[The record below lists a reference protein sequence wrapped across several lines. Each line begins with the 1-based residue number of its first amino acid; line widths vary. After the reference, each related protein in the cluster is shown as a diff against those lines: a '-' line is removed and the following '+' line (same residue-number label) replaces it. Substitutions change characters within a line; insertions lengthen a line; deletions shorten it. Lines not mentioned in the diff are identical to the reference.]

1 MRFYYPNEYRSLFRL
16 GLPVVVAQIGLTLQ
30 NVADNVMVGQHATEE
45 LAAAGFVNNL
55 FVFVMLLN
63 QGFSMGALSQIG
75 ALYSQGNRSR
85 IMSIFKSSLCTDM
98 IQCLLLVCVL
108 IGLYFGL
115 PMLGQPEQLIPLMR
129 PYLLIQIA
137 SLPLMA
143 LASCL
148 KQLTDSIN
156 DTKIT
161 MYAMLAGNAWNI
173 VFNYLL
179 IFGHCGFPE
188 MGIIG
193 AAWATFSSRLVI
205 LLIVGITVFC
215 TKRYHLYMCHWG
227 EARVSIPEMKRLN
240 RLGWPIAI
248 QMGLEC
254 ASFSLVAIFL
264 GWIGTNALAA
274 HQVMNNVACII
285 YMIYIGIGTAVSI
298 RVSNHNGAGNIQGVR
313 QATWAGL
320 EMILL
325 VGVTLTTVLTLN
337 IHSISLV
344 FTPSTEVAAM
354 VSMMVWPMVFYQLGD
369 STQTVL
375 ANALR
380 GLGDVRCLIPYATIA
395 YIVISIPLSYIFGI
409 RMELGAFGVWLAFP
423 FGLSTAAILYWRRFA
438 KITLHPTPTLSD
450 R

>member
-1 MRFYYPNEYRSLFRL
+1 MLKKYYYKEEYGALIRL

-30 NVADNVMVGQHATEE
+30 NVSDNIMVGRHSTEE
-45 LAAAGFVNNL
+45 LAAAGFINNL

-63 QGFSMGALSQIG
+63 QGFSMGALSQMG
-75 ALYSQGNRSR
+75 ALYSQGNRSK
-85 IMSIFKSSLCTDM
+85 IMSVLKSSLCIDM
-98 IQCLLLVCVL
+98 LQCAMLVLVL
-108 IGLYFGL
+108 FGLYFAL
-115 PMLGQPEQLIPLMR
+115 PMLGQPEELIPLMR

-148 KQLTDSIN
+148 KQMTDSIN
-156 DTKIT
+156 DTKIS

-179 IFGHCGFPE
+179 IFGKCGFPE

-193 AAWATFSSRLVI
+193 AAWATFSSRLLI
-205 LLIVGITVFC
+205 LIIVLVTVFC
-215 TKRYHLYMCHWG
+215 TKRYHLYMCHWQ
-227 EARVSIPEMKRLN
+227 EARASWAEMRRLN

-264 GWIGTNALAA
+264 GWIGTNALAT

-298 RVSNHNGAGNIQGVR
+298 RVSNHNGLGNMAGVR
-313 QATWAGL
+313 RATWAGL
-320 EMILL
+320 EMILC
-325 VGVTLTTVLTLN
+325 VGIVLTTLLTIN
-337 IHSISLV
+337 IRQISLF
-344 FTPSTEVAAM
+344 FTPSVEVAAM

-380 GLGDVRCLIPYATIA
+380 GLGDVQCLIPYATIA
-395 YIVISIPLSYIFGI
+395 YIVVSIPLSYIFGI
-409 RMELGAFGVWLAFP
+409 QLELGAFGVWLAFP
-423 FGLSTAAILYWRRFA
+423 FGLTTAAVLYWRRFA
-438 KITLHPTPTLSD
+438 RTTK
-450 R
+450 RC